1 MNNCWLWAEVLIGS
15 KALLL
20 VAIHVWFPRL
30 FFFFSF
36 FVCGLF
42 FFLSVCFLVH
52 LMNSNSSEDAVR
64 LPVSRNRGGQFQLIS
79 NCRIMGRGAN

>member
-15 KALLL
+15 RALLL

-30 FFFFSF
+30 FFL
-36 FVCGLF
+36 V
-42 FFLSVCFLVH
+42 FFLVD

-64 LPVSRNRGGQFQLIS
+64 LPVSRNRGGQFQLI
-79 NCRIMGRGAN
+79 CRIVGRGAN